1 MQLAATIALG
11 LAPLLVFGGAA
22 LLRPAP
28 PVPVKPVRTEGVRMI
43 RMDDATFRRRW
54 APLQDLPPAMQVH
67 YAREEVVGAVSGA
80 AVSQVPQPDQPSRH
94 RRRLLR
100 SKPVRLDVC
109 ARHGMKRVNYTRP
122 NGWAYWRCRR

>member
-1 MQLAATIALG
+1 MQFAATIALG
-11 LAPLLVFGGAA
+11 LAPLLLFGGAA

-28 PVPVKPVRTEGVRMI
+28 AMAPKAVQFEGVRAQ

-54 APLQDLPPAMQVH
+54 APLHDLPPAMQVH

>member
-1 MQLAATIALG
+1 MQFTATIALG
-11 LAPLLVFGGAA
+11 LAPLVVFGGAA

-54 APLQDLPPAMQVH
+54 APLHDLPPAMQVH

-94 RRRLLR
+94 RRLR